1 MQSLHI
7 STAALRSV
15 QYALDTTSNNL
26 ANIDTVGYKKRDVSF
41 SELLADTVDEQ
52 PNTDT
57 QRTSPAGLRVGS
69 GVKAGMTR
77 LNMAQG
83 NVKVTELPTDLMIE
97 GEGYF
102 LVGRNINDADPN
114 NDQTFLTRNGSF
126 HISES
131 IAFPGMYNL
140 TTANGDLL
148 LDENGAEITLDSAR
162 AFKIEKDGTI
172 SSNANGGTIPVWRV
186 DNLNQYPQVGENK
199 FAVTAEQRNQLAI
212 AATSIRQGALE
223 TSNVDMSKEMSQLV
237 FIQRAYQFNS
247 RAVNISDQMMGIA
260 NSLRSR

>member
-1 MQSLHI
+1 MQSLYI

-26 ANIDTVGYKKRDVSF
+26 ANVDTVGYKRREVAF
-41 SELLADTVDEQ
+41 SELLADSVGEQ
-52 PNTDT
+52 PYTDT
-57 QRTSPAGLRVGS
+57 QRTSPPGLRVGS

-83 NVKVTELPTDLMIE
+83 SVKVTDLPTDLMIE

-102 LVGRNINDADPN
+102 LVGRNINDPDN
-114 NDQTFLTRNGSF
+114 EQTFLTRNGSF

-131 IAFPGMYNL
+131 LTYPGMYNL
-140 TTANGDLL
+140 VTANGDML
-148 LDENGAEITLDSAR
+148 LDENGAEVTLERAA

-172 SSNANGGTIPVWRV
+172 SSNENGGNIPVWKV
-186 DNLNQYPQVGENK
+186 DNLDQYPQVGENE
-199 FAVTAEQRNQLAI
+199 FAITADQRNQLAI
-212 AATSIRQGALE
+212 ATSSIRQGALE
-223 TSNVDMSKEMSQLV
+223 TSNVDMTKEMSQLV
-237 FIQRAYQFNS
+237 FIQRSYQFNS